1 MTKNICYF
9 VGTHGDWGGASRIL
23 FNLVRRID
31 RKRFNPIV
39 MLSRTGPICQEL
51 EQLGVEF
58 HIWQRHDFKKPVRF
72 ALDVA
77 NALIFL
83 KRRRV
88 DLIHLNHGCIGW
100 RPAELVAAKLLGI
113 PILQHSQQ
121 PVDTPSP
128 DLQAADLVLTCSD
141 FLQTVCNTGSIPK
154 RTVYDAVDEGKFE
167 HGRSIRPEI
176 GLDESSV
183 VFSFIGRTR
192 RKKGVQMFIDLA
204 RRLTDPSARF
214 LVTGQRV
221 GVKTEDSYTGE
232 EIATM
237 IGGDPRIVYL
247 GYRPDIE
254 NVYASSDVVVMPSQ
268 ADEPCPAVLI
278 ESAACGK
285 PVIATRTGSTPEF
298 VRDGE
303 TGYLV
308 DREDLDTMVERAQA
322 LLADGTLRKTMGCA
336 ARRKALERFVTA
348 PVDQVQRIYAE
359 MLQ

>member
-1 MTKNICYF
+1 MSKNICYF

-31 RKRFNPIV
+31 KRRFNPIV
-39 MLSRTGPICQEL
+39 MLSQAGPICQEL
-51 EQLGVEF
+51 ERLGVEF
-58 HIWQRHDFKKPVRF
+58 HIWPRHDFQSPIRF

-77 NALIFL
+77 TSLAFL
-83 KRRRV
+83 KRRHV

-100 RPAELVAAKLLGI
+100 RPAELAAAKLLGI
-113 PILQHSQQ
+113 PILQHAQQ
-121 PVDTPSP
+121 PVTTPSP
-128 DLQAADLVLTCSD
+128 DLKAAELVLTCSD

-154 RTVYDAVDEGKFE
+154 RTVYDLVDEAKFE
-167 HGRSIRPEI
+167 QGRSILPEI
-176 GLDESSV
+176 GLDDGSV

-192 RKKGVQMFIDLA
+192 RKKGVQMFVDLA
-204 RRLTDPSARF
+204 RRLADPSARF
-214 LVTGQRV
+214 LITGQRV

-232 EIATM
+232 EINAM

-303 TGYLV
+303 SGYLV
-308 DREDLDTMVERAQA
+308 GRQDLDAMVQRARE
-322 LLADGTLRKTMGCA
+322 LLASRALRQAMGRT
-336 ARRKALERFVTA
+336 ARQVARARFVTA
-348 PVDQVQRIYAE
+348 PVEQVQDIYAE
-359 MLQ
+359 MLR